1 MANVYAR
8 VREDGVVMH
17 LFSDMFEKPKE
28 TDFLLKSGEGEEY
41 IHVFCE
47 GGVNLYTYDNL
58 LQYKIENGEMI
69 KRSSEELERERVIL
83 LKKQLEQEK
92 EKNYQTVTTVLRETV
107 CNPNL
112 IINPNFSINQR
123 DGYIVKEGAT
133 VYFDTELTQVANANV
148 PSGYP
153 VEEIHK
159 DYATLRTKKAPI
171 ESILYAKIEDIE
183 KGYAID
189 TSDFWERLYTV
200 DRWFLRGHGSI
211 QVEED
216 GIVFTKLV
224 EAGEGFALLG
234 TTLDEVSDLEGK
246 ALTLTAKVNGTMS
259 FGSIEEGWAFD
270 DTEYTL
276 LYLYDLG
283 MNGTISLLKTEDN
296 QIEIRVY
303 FANMLPKGTTCKL
316 EFLKLEFGKIAT
328 KFEPPEQVTELVK
341 CKYYYQE
348 IETISNVHLV
358 TKDKMIAFVPYVP
371 MRTVPSLSFKTNYFN
386 TYNDGV
392 CITDATTGDRIEGFT
407 FKLYHSTNIDSISV
421 NAEKANHGLNKTT
434 CFFMAG
440 RRNKICLSAEN
451 K

>member
-1 MANVYAR
+1 MYS
-8 VREDGVVMH
+8 VR
-17 LFSDMFEKPKE
+17 
-28 TDFLLKSGEGEEY
+28 
-41 IHVFCE
+41 

-69 KRSSEELERERVIL
+69 KRSAEELERERVIL
-83 LKKQLEQEK
+83 LQKQLEQEK
-92 EKNYQTVTTVLRETV
+92 EKNYQTVTTVLREIV

-112 IINPNFSINQR
+112 IINPNFSVNQR

-133 VYFDTELTQVANANV
+133 VYFDTEFTQVANANV

-159 DYATLRTKKAPI
+159 DYATLKTKKAST

-200 DRWFLRGHGSI
+200 DRWFLRGHGSVKI
-211 QVEED
+211 EED
-216 GIVFTKLV
+216 GIVFTKLT

-303 FANMLPKGTTCKL
+303 FANMLPLFTAVRHTARTHALCSRRCCSYIRHL
-316 EFLKLEFGKIAT
+316 FFHT
-328 KFEPPEQVTELVK
+328 DCPPV
-341 CKYYYQE
+341 
-348 IETISNVHLV
+348 I
-358 TKDKMIAFVPYVP
+358 F
-371 MRTVPSLSFKTNYFN
+371 
-386 TYNDGV
+386 
-392 CITDATTGDRIEGFT
+392 TGRF
-407 FKLYHSTNIDSISV
+407 
-421 NAEKANHGLNKTT
+421 
-434 CFFMAG
+434 
-440 RRNKICLSAEN
+440 
-451 K
+451 